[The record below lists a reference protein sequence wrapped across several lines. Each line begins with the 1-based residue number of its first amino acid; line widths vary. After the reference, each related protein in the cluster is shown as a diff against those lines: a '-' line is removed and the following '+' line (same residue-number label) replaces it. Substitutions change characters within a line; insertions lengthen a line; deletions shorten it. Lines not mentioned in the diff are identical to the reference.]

1 MQRITPFLW
10 FNDNAAEAV
19 KLYTSVFKRSR
30 IIRQLRYDE
39 EGARVSGRPAGSV
52 MTIEFELEGQRFV
65 ALNGGPQFPFTE
77 AVSFVVNCRT
87 QAEVDYFWNKLS
99 AGGKKVQCGWLKDK
113 FGVSWQI
120 VPVILDKMIA
130 DKNPEKSKAVM
141 AAMLR
146 MVKLDISR
154 LKKAYDKA
162 GKKKPGKRG
171 FNQ

>member
-10 FNDNAAEAV
+10 FNDDAEEAV
-19 KLYTSVFKRSR
+19 KLYTRVFRRSKV
-30 IIRQLRYDE
+30 IRTARYDD

-87 QAEVDYFWNKLS
+87 QAEVNHYWNKLS
-99 AGGKKVQCGWLKDK
+99 AGGKKVHCGWLKDR

-120 VPVILDKMIA
+120 VPTILEDMIA

-146 MVKLDISR
+146 MVKLDINA
-154 LKKAYDKA
+154 LKKAYNNA
-162 GKKKPGKRG
+162 GRNKPPKRKGK
-171 FNQ
+171 